1 MAPTIFA
8 LIVAAISCAIAAGAV
23 VLALLAFRRAP
34 LAGNGPIDLP
44 DAVPA
49 GTTFLHDAALLTAMQ
64 GMLSHGETQGRSPFY
79 IANKAQQIADY
90 MVRVRR
96 AA

>member
-1 MAPTIFA
+1 MNYTTVA
-8 LIVAAISCAIAAGAV
+8 LILAALASAFSAAAIFV
-23 VLALLAFRRAP
+23 ALLAFRRAP

-44 DAVPA
+44 DAIPA
-49 GTTFLHDAALLTAMQ
+49 GATFHDAALLTAMQ
-64 GMLSHGETQGRSPFY
+64 GMLSHGDTQDRSAFY

>member
-1 MAPTIFA
+1 MTTQTFA
-8 LIVAAISCAIAAGAV
+8 LIVAAVSCAIAAGAV

-34 LAGNGPIDLP
+34 LAGNGPIDLA
-44 DAVPA
+44 DVVPA
-49 GTTFLHDAALLTAMQ
+49 GTTFHDAALLTAMG
-64 GMLSHGETQGRSPFY
+64 GMLSHGDTQDRSAFY